1 MGFLLYRRYVMLR
14 TIDYPKFRRRRAAGH
29 PVKLTALLY
38 LKEALLRE
46 NYEICADV
54 IATAKEFGAADF
66 EVRDLL
72 EDPRRA
78 PS

>member
-1 MGFLLYRRYVMLR
+1 MLR
-14 TIDYPKFRRRRAAGH
+14 TVEFPRPRRRRVSKH

-46 NYEICADV
+46 NYEICPEV

-66 EVRDLL
+66 EVQDLL

>member
-1 MGFLLYRRYVMLR
+1 MLR
-14 TIDYPKFRRRRAAGH
+14 TVEFPRPRRRRVSKH

-46 NYEICADV
+46 NYEICPEV

-66 EVRDLL
+66 EIRDQIG
-72 EDPRRA
+72 RA
-78 PS
+78 HV